1 MVIKENKNNLNIHE
15 EFICPHC
22 KGSKFIFIGLYK
34 QKGLFEN
41 HELWRCKSCH
51 STFARETIDVNKSM
65 ENETF
70 NKRAFQYY
78 CKIRFA
84 NQ

>member
-1 MVIKENKNNLNIHE
+1 MIIKENKDNIQDM
-15 EFICPHC
+15 FVCPHC
-22 KGSKFIFIGLYK
+22 NGRSFVFIGRQK

-41 HELWRCKSCH
+41 HELWCCRNCH
-51 STFARETIDVNKSM
+51 STFARETIDVEKSM

-70 NKRAFQYY
+70 NKKALQYY

-84 NQ
+84 N